1 MRYVRRADRLGDM
14 EQINIVISGFGPYQ
28 DVEVNPAFAVPS
40 LLADRGREALG
51 VAPDSDLADVSAC
64 VSAVRLPI
72 SFAKA
77 WPQLRDALD
86 AMSPHIVIA
95 TGLKQAARGVLLER
109 CAMNLM
115 DADRPDIDN
124 ALPDRV
130 PIDPQGPAAYWTGLP
145 LRAIIG
151 DFAKGGIPVSLSSD
165 AGTYVC
171 NSLFY
176 NLLHWTATQH
186 RRVLAGFVNLP
197 RITESEHSQ
206 HGLSMRQ
213 QVEACRIIVEQSVRY
228 YLQPSSGDILLS

>member
-1 MRYVRRADRLGDM
+1 MRRARRAVRLGTM
-14 EQINIVISGFGPYQ
+14 EQINVVISGFGPYE
-28 DVEVNPAFAVPS
+28 DVEVNPAFVVPS
-40 LLADRGREALG
+40 LLETRGFDGLQS
-51 VAPDSDLADVSAC
+51 APDPDLAEVEISIN
-64 VSAVRLPI
+64 AVRLPI

-77 WPQLRDALD
+77 WPQLRASLE
-86 AMSPHIVIA
+86 AMSPQIVIA
-95 TGLKQAARGVLLER
+95 TGLKRTARGVLLER

-115 DADRPDIDN
+115 DADKPDVDN

-151 DFAKGGIPVSLSSD
+151 DFARGGIPVSLSSD

-176 NLLHWTATQH
+176 NLLHWTATRQ
-186 RRVLAGFVNLP
+186 RTLAGFVNLP
-197 RITESEHSQ
+197 QITESEHSQ

-228 YLQPSSGDILLS
+228 YLQPSSGDILLA